1 MKHGFAKVMLG
12 VYLVSTF
19 LFCAVL
25 PKENPSV
32 QRVWERVRPD
42 AGALGMYCVSSAY
55 PNFNLADGT
64 RLNAEHGQTR
74 EADAETRDSEEL
86 GQIGTKEETGKV
98 SNLIATEEKQPEP
111 VVFGTEPAV
120 LIVHTHATESYLPSS
135 VGNYHKKGKQNTVRD
150 VGTRPDPA

>member
-86 GQIGTKEETGKV
+86 IQIVTNEETGK
-98 SNLIATEEKQPEP
+98 
-111 VVFGTEPAV
+111 F
-120 LIVHTHATESYLPSS
+120 SYLFA
-135 VGNYHKKGKQNTVRD
+135 KED
-150 VGTRPDPA
+150 